1 MTCLEFSQIARD
13 YARQAWISA
22 PVQAEAARHLESC
35 GGCRERLEQE
45 RELDGGLADWGDAER
60 SLQPGA
66 ALGAAVLAEFDRAQG
81 PVRRRAVRPAVAWGA
96 LAAALCAAA
105 VGLAWLRTDTP
116 ERRNA
121 PVAAVSPAI
130 PHPAVV
136 ASEVPHEIAAL
147 PRSTAAA
154 RRVRPP
160 AARERVTAFL
170 PIGSQ
175 GAMDPRED
183 LRLLRIQLPES
194 ELLRLGLPVAPR
206 LEQGYVRADV
216 LLGEDGLARAIR
228 FVY

>member
-22 PVQAEAARHLESC
+22 PAHSDASRHLESC
-35 GGCRERLEQE
+35 AGCRERLAQE
-45 RELDGGLADWGDAER
+45 SELDLGLAEWRAAE
-60 SLQPGA
+60 LPLEPPA
-66 ALGAAVLAEFDRAQG
+66 ALGASLLAQFDRTRMR
-81 PVRRRAVRPAVAWGA
+81 PRRARPLVVWGA
-96 LAAALCAAA
+96 LAAALCAGTI
-105 VGLAWLRTDTP
+105 GLSWFRTDTP

-121 PVAAVSPAI
+121 PIVARSPVEPHSGVVVTEQPLPAAARPQAV
-130 PHPAVV
+130 
-136 ASEVPHEIAAL
+136 
-147 PRSTAAA
+147 AAA
-154 RRVRPP
+154 RRPRPE

-170 PIGSQ
+170 PIGSYRS
-175 GAMDPRED
+175 MDPRED